1 MKMQELS
8 GCINF
13 NFRLQMAKN
22 EEKKM
27 QEKREAER
35 EGELL
40 KAEQE
45 AQRRKIELIKKE
57 KLRELEQLGIPD
69 KYKTDLAHKKII

>member
-1 MKMQELS
+1 
-8 GCINF
+8 
-13 NFRLQMAKN
+13 MAKN

-69 KYKTDLAHKKII
+69 KYRSDLAHKKII